1 MNMLKKKEKKSL
13 EASNSLIK
21 KSSILK
27 ELKQS
32 FTPSSLGIN
41 INNIS
46 TTSNT
51 YLPPL
56 PPSYSIKDNSIIFCE
71 KVGFYFR
78 GTGANP
84 NVVGSNGSKYF
95 RSNLEMYN
103 LDGSQNYQKGT
114 GWKVCTSRRY
124 NWSTHVPGSTEGGYL
139 FIYFYEEFKRESIGV
154 PQGREKYVGGI
165 CSKIYKDDDKV
176 MDTNQGEI
184 FAVVI
189 NNISQINALN
199 RTFAYQSGGN
209 FLSNA
214 INNALNNKNTG
225 VGEIITSIR
234 TRDWEGKRIPDTT
247 PIMSYAANP
256 LILVS
261 NTIKIYLTKEVAFNA
276 FNVRDIIPYDR
287 AFRVNS
293 TKYLTESEVDKISF
307 DDFSLVN
314 VDFLAILAYKAYE
327 DPIIEFFNLGTV
339 ILNFRNKYFEDT
351 ENICQ
356 NPNGP
361 RFYGPK
367 NFSLR
372 INVLPSPDS

>member
-1 MNMLKKKEKKSL
+1 MLKKKGKKSL

-46 TTSNT
+46 TTSIT

-71 KVGFYFR
+71 KVGFYFV
-78 GTGANP
+78 GTGAKP
-84 NVVGSNGSKYF
+84 NVVGSTGSKYF
-95 RSNLEMYN
+95 RSKLTFIN
-103 LDGSQNYQKGT
+103 LDGSQNSQKGT
-114 GWKVCTSRRY
+114 GWKVCISHSY
-124 NWSTHVPGSTEGGYL
+124 NWSTQVPGSTGGGYL
-139 FIYFYEEFKRESIGV
+139 FIYFYEEFERESIGV
-154 PQGREKYVGGI
+154 PQGFEKYVGGI
-165 CSKIYKDDDKV
+165 CSKIYKNDDRV

-189 NNISQINALN
+189 NNISEINALN
-199 RTFAYQSGGN
+199 RTFASQSGGN

-214 INNALNNKNTG
+214 INDALNNNNTD
-225 VGEIITSIR
+225 VKKIITNIR
-234 TRDWEGKRIPDTT
+234 TDYSSGNPKIENPDTT

-261 NTIKIYLTKEVAFNA
+261 NTVKIYLTKGVV
-276 FNVRDIIPYDR
+276 FNVRDIIPYAR

-293 TKYLTESEVDKISF
+293 TRYLTESEVDKISF
-307 DDFSLVN
+307 DDFSLLN
-314 VDFLAILAYKAYE
+314 VDFLAILGYKAYE

-367 NFSLR
+367 KFSLR